1 MKRFAEILMI
11 SLCVAAAAYAAPKSA
26 AEYYSDAAF
35 QYIESRL
42 PSAEITCKEGLSYY
56 PSDSKLQM
64 LLDRIQQAKDKQKQ
78 QNQNQ
83 NKDKNQNQDKNQ
95 NDKNKQN
102 QDKNQQDQNKNDQN
116 QNKDQQNQDQNKD
129 KNKNQNQDQNKGDQG
144 RSSSSGMSSQSN
156 GGERPQLPPGS
167 LSKDDAAQL
176 LKDFDKENGER
187 KPWRPVQGRAVPD
200 KDW

>member
-1 MKRFAEILMI
+1 MKRFAEILTI

-35 QYIESRL
+35 EYIESRL

-102 QDKNQQDQNKNDQN
+102 QDKNQQNQNKNDQN
-116 QNKDQQNQDQNKD
+116 QNKDQKRAQ
-129 KNKNQNQDQNKGDQG
+129 NKNQKKGEQG
-144 RSSSSGMSSQSN
+144 RIPSSGMSAKSN
-156 GGERPQLPPGS
+156 GGEQPQLPPGP
-167 LSKDDAAQL
+167 LRKGDAAQ
-176 LKDFDKENGER
+176 
-187 KPWRPVQGRAVPD
+187 
-200 KDW
+200 

>member
-83 NKDKNQNQDKNQ
+83 NKDKNQNQNQDKNQ

-116 QNKDQQNQDQNKD
+116 QNKDQQNQDQNK
-129 KNKNQNQDQNKGDQG
+129 KQNKDQNKGDQG

-156 GGERPQLPPGS
+156 GGEQPQLPPGS

>member
-1 MKRFAEILMI
+1 MKRFVEILMI

-83 NKDKNQNQDKNQ
+83 NKDKNQNQNQDKNQ

-116 QNKDQQNQDQNKD
+116 QNKDQQNQDQNK
-129 KNKNQNQDQNKGDQG
+129 KQNKDQNKGDQG

-156 GGERPQLPPGS
+156 GGEQPQLPPGS

>member
-1 MKRFAEILMI
+1 MKRFAEILTI

-35 QYIESRL
+35 EYIESRL

-102 QDKNQQDQNKNDQN
+102 QDKNHKN
-116 QNKDQQNQDQNKD
+116 
-129 KNKNQNQDQNKGDQG
+129 QNKGDQG

-156 GGERPQLPPGS
+156 GGEQPQLPPGS

>member
-1 MKRFAEILMI
+1 MKRFAEILTI

-35 QYIESRL
+35 EYIESRL

-83 NKDKNQNQDKNQ
+83 K
-95 NDKNKQN
+95 
-102 QDKNQQDQNKNDQN
+102 
-116 QNKDQQNQDQNKD
+116 KD
-129 KNKNQNQDQNKGDQG
+129 KNKNQNKGDQG

-156 GGERPQLPPGS
+156 GGEQPQLPPGS

>member
-1 MKRFAEILMI
+1 MKRFAEILTI

-35 QYIESRL
+35 EYIESRL

-83 NKDKNQNQDKNQ
+83 NKAQNK
-95 NDKNKQN
+95 
-102 QDKNQQDQNKNDQN
+102 DQNKNQN
-116 QNKDQQNQDQNKD
+116 T
-129 KNKNQNQDQNKGDQG
+129 GDQG

-156 GGERPQLPPGS
+156 GGEQPQLPPGS

>member
-1 MKRFAEILMI
+1 MKRFAEILTI

-35 QYIESRL
+35 EYIESRL

-83 NKDKNQNQDKNQ
+83 NKDQNK
-95 NDKNKQN
+95 
-102 QDKNQQDQNKNDQN
+102 DQNKN
-116 QNKDQQNQDQNKD
+116 
-129 KNKNQNQDQNKGDQG
+129 QNKGDQG

-156 GGERPQLPPGS
+156 GGEQPQLPPGS